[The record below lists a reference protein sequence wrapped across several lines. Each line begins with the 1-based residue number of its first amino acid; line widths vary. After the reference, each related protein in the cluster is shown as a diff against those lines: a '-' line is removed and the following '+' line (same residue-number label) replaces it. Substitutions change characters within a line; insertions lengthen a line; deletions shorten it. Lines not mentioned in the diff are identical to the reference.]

1 MAVFETIGAGETLAF
16 ILKRILQRWNTA
28 EPRGCSERVFVA
40 AFGKHPGWDDHI
52 NDIGL
57 DTDVLVGVK
66 RLLYIDGIGGNI
78 DAGSWDKLDP
88 EQRIDEFGHAF
99 LWLLKGDIVVG
110 RLWSSRDGKGRA
122 RYPMVVCIHCSGL
135 PLRWVLSTIATR
147 LEKIEA
153 ACTDTALASDV
164 RRIIEAAQGEARQ
177 LVRQCEPVSAPAPEA
192 ARSLAKLAEMP
203 EMGPNRQGLHRVLYH
218 IDREVGQGPAGAERR
233 QAVRPAALRVP
244 ASWAASQQV
253 GLAWIRF
260 LLARFGAETPILA
273 LTPLKHPW
281 IDVVI
286 GEPTSVQMF
295 CLRAALG
302 AIPLTNTIPYGM
314 DSEFVA
320 RANQLIDDFQAEA
333 NDESRSG

>member
-1 MAVFETIGAGETLAF
+1 MALFETVGAGETLAF

-28 EPRGCSERVFVA
+28 EPKGCSERVFVA

-52 NDIGL
+52 DDIGL
-57 DTDVLVGVK
+57 DTDVLIAIK
-66 RLLYIDGIGGNI
+66 RLLYIEGIGGNT
-78 DAGSWDKLDP
+78 DAGSWDKLEP
-88 EQRIDEFGHAF
+88 AQRIDEFGHVF
-99 LWLLKGDIVVG
+99 LWLIKGDIVVG

-135 PLRWVLSTIATR
+135 PLPWVLSTIAPR
-147 LEKIEA
+147 LERIEA
-153 ACTDTALASDV
+153 ACTTTTLASEV
-164 RRIIEAAQGEARQ
+164 HRIIETAQGEARQ
-177 LVRQCEPVSAPAPEA
+177 LARQCEPTSAPATAPPP
-192 ARSLAKLAEMP
+192 AKGAQLP
-203 EMGPNRQGLHRVLYH
+203 EMGPDREGLHRVLYH

-233 QAVRPAALRVP
+233 QTVRPAALRVP

-253 GLAWIRF
+253 GLAWVRF

-302 AIPLTNTIPYGM
+302 AIPLTNTIPYSM

-333 NDESRSG
+333 RDEHSG